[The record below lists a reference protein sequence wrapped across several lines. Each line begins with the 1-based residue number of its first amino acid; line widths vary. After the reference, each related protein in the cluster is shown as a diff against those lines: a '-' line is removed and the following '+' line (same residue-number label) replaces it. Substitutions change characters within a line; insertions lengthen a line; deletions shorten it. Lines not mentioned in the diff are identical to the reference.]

1 MLAQVHACV
10 CMRIQYMHT
19 PHMHKRSCTHA
30 DTHASTHRH
39 LWQPHARMH
48 IHANARK
55 HTHAH
60 TRAGRPRT
68 RAQVPGSHARTRV
81 CALPDDLNGHAQP
94 RLQAPNALQQRRCG
108 ARQTSVHGMAMW
120 VAVRIDSY
128 ACRLAYMQMMHTSV
142 RTCRRT

>member
-19 PHMHKRSCTHA
+19 PHMHKRACTHA

-48 IHANARK
+48 IHATARK

-60 TRAGRPRT
+60 TRAGAP
-68 RAQVPGSHARTRV
+68 APARRFLAATHV
-81 CALPDDLNGHAQP
+81 LAYVHYPTISTDMLN
-94 RLQAPNALQQRRCG
+94 LVSK
-108 ARQTSVHGMAMW
+108 RQTRFNNDA
-120 VAVRIDSY
+120 AVRDIGAGHGHVGSC
-128 ACRLAYMQMMHTSV
+128 ARL
-142 RTCRRT
+142 